1 MRNPDEFFMT
11 VANLVALQSTC
22 VRVKVGA
29 VIMKDNRII
38 SIGYN
43 GTPPKYPNCCDVFK
57 YDNVDNGNDSL
68 LSIPKDSQLFV
79 ADDRYA
85 GLTHHE
91 FSELYEVH
99 AEMNAIIF
107 AWKNDVDIYDSTI
120 YSTTFPCMNCTKL
133 IITSKIKRLVYQNP
147 YDMEDQ
153 DLKIKFLNDNN
164 VEVVQYQPT
173 FELIKQLLK

>member
-1 MRNPDEFFMT
+1 MKNPDEFFMT

-29 VIMKDNRII
+29 VIAKDNRIV

-57 YDNVDNGNDSL
+57 YSNTKNDNI
-68 LSIPKDSQLFV
+68 LSVPKDSSLV
-79 ADDRYA
+79 IIDPTYA
-85 GLTHHE
+85 NLTHHE

-107 AWKNDVDIYDSTI
+107 AWKNEVNIVGSTI
-120 YSTTFPCMNCTKL
+120 YSTTFPCMNCTKM
-133 IITSKIKRLVYQNP
+133 IITSGIKKLVYQDK

-153 DLKIKFLNDNN
+153 VLKIKFLNDNG
-164 VEVVQYQPT
+164 VEVIQFKPT
-173 FELIKQLLK
+173 FELLKKLFQ